1 MRRGESHAGVSCCPV
16 HFILLCLAF
25 LDLFKRCPTLM
36 PYHQSM
42 PLHRRLC
49 CIHPHTPPALRITV
63 SPLQFSLSA
72 FSHSCPTPYPWSN
85 ARQILPA
92 NLLFNRAKLKRT
104 SILEPPHVLKTPC
117 KHDPCRIQT
126 FPPSLKSQPPCSP
139 RKRNKRQ
146 PPPLSPH
153 LIPLPPPKGDTLQ
166 TAKAVDEL

>member
-25 LDLFKRCPTLM
+25 LDLFKRCPTLI

-49 CIHPHTPPALRITV
+49 CIHPHAPPALRITV

-85 ARQILPA
+85 ARQILPV
-92 NLLFNRAKLKRT
+92 NLLLNHPKLKRT
-104 SILEPPHVLKTPC
+104 SILPPILEPPHMLK
-117 KHDPCRIQT
+117 KHLANTI
-126 FPPSLKSQPPCSP
+126 LAKY
-139 RKRNKRQ
+139 K
-146 PPPLSPH
+146 PPPPFPKVNHPAPHANETKDSHLLSLSTPN
-153 LIPLPPPKGDTLQ
+153 TTSSAQ
-166 TAKAVDEL
+166 S